1 MDYENET
8 LIKKLNEQNFNSKN
22 YLESEMY
29 QLSHML
35 TEQQAILSTLMDISI
50 TGEKGSK
57 SEVQSDKKEEESRK
71 NLSSLLEK
79 VEGCANLLEVRG
91 RYVVHS
97 GDLME
102 LDNVHYKV
110 VQRVHAV
117 LLNDGL
123 MLATW
128 ISNRRGPAQYR
139 FQVFYELDNL
149 AIVNVKEDPMLK
161 NVFKILMFPDTR
173 LFQCDTAVAKKEWLE
188 VIEETKKQ
196 KMSSSCKRDS
206 IINET
211 KLPFYSDERSSYNP
225 FEDEQSEEGYQVE
238 REDLIPDWLVEL
250 PENLDVCIAQRDFE
264 EAVNLVKK
272 GNEHFLEL
280 TKHAVVKEIRTRIDR
295 RIKNLVDVLMNEL
308 RVSPD
313 RSLQGGPRAARRA
326 VGLLI
331 KLGKSS
337 QACNLFLKHRSAIL
351 KHSVKQKKMEGATVP
366 FIKRL
371 SSVFFNNMMETGRE
385 FNRAFS
391 NSNRCASAY
400 VVWSRKQLQQFVQT
414 FSRHVFTTQV
424 SLRTAAECVALVKGH
439 CDQLVEIGLDILFV
453 LSNLLQADVERVIT
467 ESRDKMLEAIKL
479 RAAEDKWR
487 PQNHQNKAGIS
498 KFVEDMTEIGI
509 ASIHRYVYDE
519 CWVALTSNTTMF
531 SKSYLNF
538 LDDLL
543 KLHTL
548 TSNKLIVDSL
558 VVTFRAQLR
567 HVEAS
572 LNSEIFKS
580 EVKFIQKNATF
591 LLETL
596 LTLAEH
602 RFEEKLGFGSRQ
614 LSELHVEL
622 PRLIG
627 GASESS
633 SLGKSSVTK
642 YSSVAYL

>member
-1 MDYENET
+1 MDYENEF
-8 LIKKLNEQNFNSKN
+8 LIKKLNEQNFNSNSYVQELTLNSLGVDGLLVKRQLVQSLAEETNGLLKKN
-22 YLESEMY
+22 VYKNYTQFIETAKEISYLESEMY

-35 TEQQAILSTLMDISI
+35 TEQQTILSTLMDISI
-50 TGEKGSK
+50 TGEKVGSK

-79 VEGCANLLEVRG
+79 VEGCAL
-91 RYVVHS
+91 HIC
-97 GDLME
+97 
-102 LDNVHYKV
+102 
-110 VQRVHAV
+110 V
-117 LLNDGL
+117 LKYFCFF
-123 MLATW
+123 
-128 ISNRRGPAQYR
+128 RRGPAQYR

-173 LFQCDTAVAKKEWLE
+173 LFQCDTAAAK
-188 VIEETKKQ
+188 VRIQ
-196 KMSSSCKRDS
+196 S
-206 IINET
+206 
-211 KLPFYSDERSSYNP
+211 
-225 FEDEQSEEGYQVE
+225 FEDEESEEGYQVE
-238 REDLIPDWLVEL
+238 REEVIPDWLVEL

-280 TKHAVVKEIRTRIDR
+280 TKHAVVKEIRTRIER

-351 KHSVKQKKMEGATVP
+351 KHSMKQKKMEGATVP

-391 NSNRCASAY
+391 NSNSCASAY

-439 CDQLVEIGLDILFV
+439 CDQLVEIGLDILFD

-509 ASIHRYVYDE
+509 ASIHRYIYDE
-519 CWVALTSNTTMF
+519 CWVALTSNTTVF

-580 EVKFIQKNATF
+580 DVKFIQKNANF

-602 RFEEKLGFGSRQ
+602 RFEEKLGFGSPQ
-614 LSELHVEL
+614 LSELHIEL
-622 PRLIG
+622 PRLISG
-627 GASESS
+627 TSESS
-633 SLGKSSVTK
+633 ASGKSSVTK

>member
-1 MDYENET
+1 MDYENEF
-8 LIKKLNEQNFNSKN
+8 LIKKLNEQNFNSNSYVQELTLNSLGVDGLLVKRQLVQSLAEETNGLLKKN
-22 YLESEMY
+22 VYKNYTQFIETAKEISYLESEMY

-35 TEQQAILSTLMDISI
+35 TEQQTILSTLMDISI
-50 TGEKGSK
+50 TGEKVGSK

-79 VEGCANLLEVRG
+79 VEGCAVRYRLSIFTCTIGHPSYKLMCPLLAA
-91 RYVVHS
+91 
-97 GDLME
+97 
-102 LDNVHYKV
+102 KV
-110 VQRVHAV
+110 CPVE
-117 LLNDGL
+117 
-123 MLATW
+123 
-128 ISNRRGPAQYR
+128 SRRGPAQYR

-173 LFQCDTAVAKKEWLE
+173 LFQCDTAAAK
-188 VIEETKKQ
+188 
-196 KMSSSCKRDS
+196 
-206 IINET
+206 
-211 KLPFYSDERSSYNP
+211 YS
-225 FEDEQSEEGYQVE
+225 FEDEESEEGYQVE
-238 REDLIPDWLVEL
+238 REEVIPDWLVEL

-280 TKHAVVKEIRTRIDR
+280 TKHAVVKEIRTRIER

-351 KHSVKQKKMEGATVP
+351 KHSMKQKKMEGATVP

-391 NSNRCASAY
+391 NSNSCASAY

-439 CDQLVEIGLDILFV
+439 CDQLVEIGLDILFD

-509 ASIHRYVYDE
+509 ASIHRYIYDE
-519 CWVALTSNTTMF
+519 CWVALTSNTTVF

-580 EVKFIQKNATF
+580 DVKFIQKNANF

-602 RFEEKLGFGSRQ
+602 RFEEKLGFGSPQ
-614 LSELHVEL
+614 LSELHIEL
-622 PRLIG
+622 PRLISG
-627 GASESS
+627 TSESS
-633 SLGKSSVTK
+633 ASGKSSVTK